1 MTSSKQPENAGQNPG
16 KETMPATSRPA
27 FVLDEPSF
35 AEAAAKAA
43 GNFVLPLVLVGA
55 SFLLAGYAPDLP
67 DLFAPLKI
75 YGPYFTLGL
84 GLLIALVFKRGRAL
98 FAVLSLLVAYTCFRM
113 FFADSLP
120 EDFVS
125 KTIYAAV
132 CLLVPLYLAFL
143 AAVHERG
150 ALNAHGGRRL
160 AALLIAAGVTA
171 AVIYGGF
178 GKITELLYRQ
188 LMADFVLSGSPIPQS
203 GILAMVAALIAAV
216 CVAVAR
222 GGVIDAALAV
232 SIAAFAAACNA
243 AATSGMFMWFTTA
256 GVIVTVAVL
265 QDSHRMAFRDEL
277 TGLPGR
283 RALNESLMSL
293 NRGYTIAMLDVD
305 HFKSF
310 NDKWGHDVG
319 DQVLRL
325 VASRIQRVGGGGKA
339 YRYGGEEFIV
349 VFRGKRLLE
358 VMSRLDALRKDIEG
372 YKLHIRSS
380 NRPRDANANGAKSPA
395 DGQVNEWIFVT
406 VSAGVAE
413 RTERLP
419 KAEDVIQSADQA
431 LYRAK
436 QAGRNRVSR

>member
-1 MTSSKQPENAGQNPG
+1 
-16 KETMPATSRPA
+16 MPATSRPA

-67 DLFAPLKI
+67 DFFAPLKI

-125 KTIYAAV
+125 RTIYAAV

-216 CVAVAR
+216 GVAVAR

>member
-1 MTSSKQPENAGQNPG
+1 
-16 KETMPATSRPA
+16 MPATSQPA

-35 AEAAAKAA
+35 EEAAAKAA
-43 GNFVLPLVLVGA
+43 GNFVLPLFIVCG
-55 SFLLAGYAPDLP
+55 SFLLASYAPDLP
-67 DLFAPLKI
+67 DFFGVLKI
-75 YGPYFTLGL
+75 YAPYVTLGL
-84 GLLIALVFKRGRAL
+84 GLLIALAFKRGRAL
-98 FAVLSLLVAYTCFRM
+98 FAVLSLLIAYTCFRM
-113 FFADSLP
+113 FFANSLS
-120 EDFVS
+120 EEFVS

-132 CLLVPLYLAFL
+132 CLLVPLNLAFL
-143 AAVHERG
+143 ASVHERG
-150 ALNAHGGRRL
+150 ALNAYGAGRL
-160 AALLIAAGVTA
+160 AALLIAAGITA

-178 GKITELLYRQ
+178 SKVTELLYRP
-188 LMADFVLSGSPIPQS
+188 LLADFAMSGSPIPQS
-203 GILAMVAALIAAV
+203 AILAMVAALIAAV
-216 CVAVAR
+216 GIAVAR

-232 SIAAFAAACNA
+232 TIAAFAAACNS
-243 AATSGMFMWFTTA
+243 AATADMFMWFTTA
-256 GVIVTVAVL
+256 GLIVTVAVL

-293 NRGYTIAMLDVD
+293 NRSYTIAMLDVD
-305 HFKSF
+305 HFKAF
-310 NDKWGHDVG
+310 NDRWGHDVG

-349 VFRGKRLLE
+349 VFPGKRLLE
-358 VMSRLDALRKDIEG
+358 VLSRLDALRKNIEG

-380 NRPRDANANGAKSPA
+380 KRPRDANANGAKSPA

-413 RTERLP
+413 RTDRLL
-419 KAEDVIQSADQA
+419 KAEEVIQSADQA

-436 QAGRNRVSR
+436 EAGRNRVSR

>member
-1 MTSSKQPENAGQNPG
+1 
-16 KETMPATSRPA
+16 MPTASQPA

-35 AEAAAKAA
+35 AEAVAKAA
-43 GNFVLPLVLVGA
+43 GNFVLPLLIVGG

-67 DLFAPLKI
+67 DFLVPLKI

-98 FAVLSLLVAYTCFRM
+98 FAVLSLLVAYTCFRT
-113 FFADSLP
+113 FFADNLP
-120 EDFVS
+120 EEFVS
-125 KTIYAAV
+125 KTIFAAA
-132 CLLVPLYLAFL
+132 CLLVPLNLAFL

-150 ALNAHGGRRL
+150 ALNAYGARRL
-160 AALLIAAGVTA
+160 AALLIAVGITA
-171 AVIYGGF
+171 AVIYGEF
-178 GKITELLYRQ
+178 WNVTELLFRP
-188 LMADFVLSGSPIPQS
+188 LVPDLVTSGSPIPQS
-203 GILAMVAALIAAV
+203 GILVMLVAVIAAV
-216 CVAVAR
+216 GIAVAR

-232 SIAAFAAACNA
+232 SIAAFAAACDST
-243 AATSGMFMWFTTA
+243 ATSDMFMWFTTA

-283 RALNESLMSL
+283 RALNERLMSL

-349 VFRGKRLLE
+349 VFPGKRLLE
-358 VMSRLDALRKDIEG
+358 VLSRLDALRKNIES
-372 YKLHIRSS
+372 YKLHLRSS
-380 NRPRDANANGAKSPA
+380 KRPGEAGGNGAKTHA
-395 DGQVNEWIFVT
+395 DDQVNEWIFVT

-413 RTERLP
+413 KTERLL
-419 KAEDVIQSADQA
+419 KAEDVIQAADQA

>member
-1 MTSSKQPENAGQNPG
+1 
-16 KETMPATSRPA
+16 MPATSQPA

-43 GNFVLPLVLVGA
+43 GNFVLPLVIVGA

-67 DLFAPLKI
+67 GFFAPLKI
-75 YGPYFTLGL
+75 YAPYLTLGL

-98 FAVLSLLVAYTCFRM
+98 LAVLSLLVAYTGFRM
-113 FFADSLP
+113 FFANSLP

-125 KTIYAAV
+125 KAIYAAL
-132 CLLVPLYLAFL
+132 CLLVPLNLAFL
-143 AAVHERG
+143 ASVHERG
-150 ALNAHGGRRL
+150 ALNAYGARRL
-160 AALLIAAGVTA
+160 AALLIEAGITA
-171 AVIYGGF
+171 AIVYGGF
-178 GKITELLYRQ
+178 SKVTELLYRP
-188 LMADFVLSGSPIPQS
+188 LLADFAMSGSPIPQS
-203 GILAMVAALIAAV
+203 AILATVVALIAAV
-216 CVAVAR
+216 SIAVIR

-232 SIAAFAAACNA
+232 SIAAFAAACNS
-243 AATSGMFMWFTTA
+243 AATADMFMWFTTA
-256 GVIVTVAVL
+256 GLIVTVAVL

-283 RALNESLMSL
+283 RALNERLMSL
-293 NRGYTIAMLDVD
+293 NRSYTIAMLDVD
-305 HFKSF
+305 HFKAF
-310 NDKWGHDVG
+310 NDRWGHDVG

-349 VFRGKRLLE
+349 VFPGKRLLE
-358 VMSRLDALRKDIEG
+358 VLSRLDALRRNIEG

-380 NRPRDANANGAKSPA
+380 NRREANGNGARSPA
-395 DGQVNEWIFVT
+395 DGQLSEWIFVT

-413 RTERLP
+413 RTDRLL
-419 KAEDVIQSADQA
+419 KAEEVIQAADQA

-436 QAGRNRVSR
+436 EAGRNRVSR